1 MDYKQKLKSRLY
13 VASIYIALGILMICG
28 TFVVKTENDFISSFG
43 FVMVIMGLVRIRNYR
58 MITKSEET
66 IRKQEIIE
74 TDERNVMIA
83 HKAKSTAF
91 SVYALLLSTV
101 VICLSLFNMREE
113 AKWIAYSVL
122 LLVAIYWVCYLVYQ
136 KKS

>member
-13 VASIYIALGILMICG
+13 LAIIYISLGILMICG
-28 TFVVKTENDFISSFG
+28 TFEAKTENDFISSFG

-58 MITKSEET
+58 MITKDEET

-83 HKAKSTAF
+83 HRARSAAF

-101 VICLSLFNMREE
+101 VIVLSLFNMREE
-113 AKWIAYSVL
+113 AKWIAYSVS
-122 LLVAIYWVCYLVYQ
+122 LLVVIYWICYLVYQ